1 MVTVDF
7 HRIIFPTMEVK
18 GSINCLV
25 FNNFSECLILCSNRR
40 KKLIQVWNKLRVSK
54 WWQNDDRIWFFG
66 WTGQNL

>member
-25 FNNFSECLILCSNRR
+25 SNNFSKCLILCFNRR
-40 KKLIQVWNKLRVSK
+40 KKLIQVWNKLRVS
-54 WWQNDDRIWFFG
+54 
-66 WTGQNL
+66 